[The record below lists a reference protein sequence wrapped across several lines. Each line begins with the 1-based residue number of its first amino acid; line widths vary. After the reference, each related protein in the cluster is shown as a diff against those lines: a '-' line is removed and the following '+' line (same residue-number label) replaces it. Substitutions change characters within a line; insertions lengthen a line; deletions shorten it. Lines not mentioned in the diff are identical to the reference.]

1 MAAKSKKPTP
11 PAPRRSVANQPSRT
25 RSERSRAF
33 RKKLWIAI
41 GALLAFAAVLIVIQL
56 LIDPSELENLFSF

>member
-1 MAAKSKKPTP
+1 MAAKSKRPTP
-11 PAPRRSVANQPSRT
+11 PAPRRSVSNQPNRA
-25 RSERSRAF
+25 RSARSHAF

-56 LIDPSELENLFSF
+56 FIDPSELKNLFSF

>member
-11 PAPRRSVANQPSRT
+11 PAPRRSVANQPNRT

-56 LIDPSELENLFSF
+56 LIDPSELKNLFSF

>member
-11 PAPRRSVANQPSRT
+11 PAPRRSVANQPNHK
-25 RSERSRAF
+25 RSERFCATR
-33 RKKLWIAI
+33 RKLWIAI

-56 LIDPSELENLFSF
+56 LIDPSELKNLFSF

>member
-56 LIDPSELENLFSF
+56 LIDPSELEKLFSF

>member
-1 MAAKSKKPTP
+1 MAAKKPTP

-25 RSERSRAF
+25 GSERSRAF

-56 LIDPSELENLFSF
+56 MIDPAELKNLFSF